1 MSQNTATLNLTINQ
15 FRPLGGV
22 FPISATLSLSNV
34 QGPASFVTHGKNL
47 KISFP
52 QSQPAPVVLTFA
64 LNDPDHVLLGIVFA
78 ANQPGKVSAGRS
90 QFPTINIS
98 RNSNGQS
105 SMVVTDNCLQQDVNV
120 RFNYLILV
128 QSLSKGEVGII
139 DPDIDDQG
147 GE

>member
-1 MSQNTATLNLTINQ
+1 MTQNTATLNLTINQ

-22 FPISATLSLSNV
+22 FPISASLALSNV
-34 QGPASFVTHGKNL
+34 QGSATIVTHGKNV
-47 KISFP
+47 KITFP
-52 QSQPAPVVLTFA
+52 PGPPQPVVLTFA

-78 ANQPGKVSAGRS
+78 ANQAGKISAGRS
-90 QFPTINIS
+90 QFPTIDIT

-105 SMVVTDNCLQQDVNV
+105 TMVVTDNCLQQDVGV
-120 RFNYLILV
+120 RFNYLVLV
-128 QSLSKGEVGII
+128 QSLSKGEIGII